1 MKNVLLI
8 FCLLSSISTAFA
20 QALIGGTVLNEE
32 NKQPIPFAS
41 VILNGTFNGTT
52 TDKDGKFLLEIPN
65 YNQDN
70 KFTFKIIGYEEKT
83 INLVELM
90 RSDVIYLKVKEEQ
103 LNEVVV
109 TPINAYKL
117 INEAADKI
125 PENHYSIPIG
135 QEVFYRQTLTTNN
148 ELSIIEEGH
157 YDILNTFNRKA
168 LPKNAT
174 IKKARG
180 FIDLTPYRDLGKI
193 VSKNIED
200 DSLDIEQ
207 SSQVILG
214 FNPDLEDL
222 RSDKNS
228 VLGKNNDKNYVFNYA
243 GMAIKNG
250 VVMHI
255 VTFDQAEGIKKTLFK
270 GTVYI
275 DTASLAIVEIDAH
288 LSPEG
293 IDFQKLIPL
302 RFRLLMKL
310 GGYTVSV
317 KALAFSA
324 KYVKYGDFWV
334 VNEGGFSGVGNIS
347 RRDKVSLNGNLSS
360 NFKVLR
366 NYDRANFYRKNSDY
380 NTIPSKI
387 EDFSNKYFWGS
398 TETLKMD
405 ANIESLLNKKLGVR

>member
-32 NKQPIPFAS
+32 NKQPVPFAS

-83 INLVELM
+83 ISLVELM

-125 PENHYSIPIG
+125 PENHYSVPIG

-148 ELSIIEEGH
+148 ELSIVEEGH

-168 LPKNAT
+168 LPRNAT

-207 SSQVILG
+207 SSQIVLG

-255 VTFDQAEGIKKTLFK
+255 ITFDQAEGIKKTLFK

-275 DTASLAIVEIDAH
+275 DTASLAIVEIDVH

-317 KALAFSA
+317 KALSFSA

-334 VNEGGFSGVGNIS
+334 INEGGFNGAGNIS
-347 RRDKVSLNGNLSS
+347 RRDKVSLNGNLIN

-366 NYDRANFYRKNSDY
+366 NYDRAQFYRKNSDY

-387 EDFSNKYFWGS
+387 EDFSNKYFWGG

-405 ANIESLLNKKLGVR
+405 GNIESLLNKKMGVR